1 MEKNKRQVPRLRFP
15 GFNDA
20 WEQRKLGEILEI
32 NQIPVPKPSSSYIRL
47 GIRSHGKGTFHEQVE
62 AGSGLAVDTMFKVE
76 TDNLIINITFA
87 WELALA
93 VTDAEDDG
101 KLVSHRFPQYK
112 FKSQYSPTF
121 FKNLIY
127 DKKFKSD
134 LMLAS
139 PGGAGRNRVLKKSE
153 FLDIERTVPKQIE
166 EQTAIGNFFK
176 QLDAAIASHQRKL
189 ERVKELKKSLLQ
201 KMFPKDGEAF
211 PELRFPNFTDAWEQR
226 KLGELYKKNTERN
239 ELKFPIEKTISIAKM
254 VFNPEGNGALSE
266 SLVNYR
272 VLRVGDIAFEGHKN
286 KDFLFGRFV
295 LNDVGNGIMS
305 PRFSSL
311 RPIEYLNISFWK
323 QYIHY
328 EPIMRGILKN
338 STKLGTMM
346 NELVIDDFLKQ
357 PIDVPT
363 LKEQT
368 AIGDFFRQLDAAIAS
383 HQRKPVLQ
391 KASKIKQ
398 ADTISACFWLAK
410 SSQMPHHNIGILIF
424 KFLNNMNISVLRGG
438 HARMPEPSR
447 HAGNR
452 YPGKKQ

>member
-1 MEKNKRQVPRLRFP
+1 MKWLLKFGRQK
-15 GFNDA
+15 A
-20 WEQRKLGEILEI
+20 
-32 NQIPVPKPSSSYIRL
+32 
-47 GIRSHGKGTFHEQVE
+47 H
-62 AGSGLAVDTMFKVE
+62 
-76 TDNLIINITFA
+76 
-87 WELALA
+87 
-93 VTDAEDDG
+93 
-101 KLVSHRFPQYK
+101 
-112 FKSQYSPTF
+112 
-121 FKNLIY
+121 
-127 DKKFKSD
+127 
-134 LMLAS
+134 
-139 PGGAGRNRVLKKSE
+139 
-153 FLDIERTVPKQIE
+153 
-166 EQTAIGNFFK
+166 
-176 QLDAAIASHQRKL
+176 
-189 ERVKELKKSLLQ
+189 
-201 KMFPKDGEAF
+201 
-211 PELRFPNFTDAWEQR
+211 AWEQR

-452 YPGKKQ
+452 YASKKQ

>member
-1 MEKNKRQVPRLRFP
+1 MGKNKQQVPRLRFP

-189 ERVKELKKSLLQ
+189 ERTNKLKKSLLQ

-211 PELRFPNFTDAWEQR
+211 PELRFPDFTDAWEQR

-383 HQRKPVLQ
+383 HQRKLEHMQTLKKGLLQ
-391 KASKIKQ
+391 
-398 ADTISACFWLAK
+398 
-410 SSQMPHHNIGILIF
+410 QMF
-424 KFLNNMNISVLRGG
+424 V
-438 HARMPEPSR
+438 
-447 HAGNR
+447 
-452 YPGKKQ
+452 

>member
-189 ERVKELKKSLLQ
+189 EHMQALKKGLLQ
-201 KMFPKDGEAF
+201 QMF
-211 PELRFPNFTDAWEQR
+211 
-226 KLGELYKKNTERN
+226 
-239 ELKFPIEKTISIAKM
+239 
-254 VFNPEGNGALSE
+254 V
-266 SLVNYR
+266 
-272 VLRVGDIAFEGHKN
+272 
-286 KDFLFGRFV
+286 
-295 LNDVGNGIMS
+295 
-305 PRFSSL
+305 
-311 RPIEYLNISFWK
+311 
-323 QYIHY
+323 
-328 EPIMRGILKN
+328 
-338 STKLGTMM
+338 
-346 NELVIDDFLKQ
+346 
-357 PIDVPT
+357 
-363 LKEQT
+363 
-368 AIGDFFRQLDAAIAS
+368 
-383 HQRKPVLQ
+383 
-391 KASKIKQ
+391 
-398 ADTISACFWLAK
+398 
-410 SSQMPHHNIGILIF
+410 
-424 KFLNNMNISVLRGG
+424 
-438 HARMPEPSR
+438 
-447 HAGNR
+447 
-452 YPGKKQ
+452 

>member
-1 MEKNKRQVPRLRFP
+1 MVFNPEGNGALSESLVNYRVLRVGDIAFEGHKNKDFLFGRFVLNDVGNGIMSPRFSSLRPIEYLNISFWKQYIHYEPIMRGILKNSTKLGTMMNELVIDDFLKQPIDVPTLKEQTAIGDFFRQLDAAIASHQRKLERVKELKKSLLQKMFPKDGEAFPELRFP
-15 GFNDA
+15 NFTDA

-176 QLDAAIASHQRKL
+176 QLDAAIASHQRK
-189 ERVKELKKSLLQ
+189 
-201 KMFPKDGEAF
+201 A
-211 PELRFPNFTDAWEQR
+211 
-226 KLGELYKKNTERN
+226 
-239 ELKFPIEKTISIAKM
+239 
-254 VFNPEGNGALSE
+254 
-266 SLVNYR
+266 
-272 VLRVGDIAFEGHKN
+272 
-286 KDFLFGRFV
+286 
-295 LNDVGNGIMS
+295 
-305 PRFSSL
+305 
-311 RPIEYLNISFWK
+311 
-323 QYIHY
+323 
-328 EPIMRGILKN
+328 
-338 STKLGTMM
+338 
-346 NELVIDDFLKQ
+346 
-357 PIDVPT
+357 
-363 LKEQT
+363 
-368 AIGDFFRQLDAAIAS
+368 
-383 HQRKPVLQ
+383 
-391 KASKIKQ
+391 
-398 ADTISACFWLAK
+398 
-410 SSQMPHHNIGILIF
+410 
-424 KFLNNMNISVLRGG
+424 
-438 HARMPEPSR
+438 
-447 HAGNR
+447 
-452 YPGKKQ
+452 

>member
-1 MEKNKRQVPRLRFP
+1 LKFPTLKRIKVY
-15 GFNDA
+15 A
-20 WEQRKLGEILEI
+20 
-32 NQIPVPKPSSSYIRL
+32 PSYA
-47 GIRSHGKGTFHEQVE
+47 EQVKI
-62 AGSGLAVDTMFKVE
+62 ADVLNQLSH
-76 TDNLIINITFA
+76 LITLHQR
-87 WELALA
+87 EC
-93 VTDAEDDG
+93 
-101 KLVSHRFPQYK
+101 
-112 FKSQYSPTF
+112 
-121 FKNLIY
+121 
-127 DKKFKSD
+127 D
-134 LMLAS
+134 LL
-139 PGGAGRNRVLKKSE
+139 LKTKKSY
-153 FLDIERTVPKQIE
+153 
-166 EQTAIGNFFK
+166 
-176 QLDAAIASHQRKL
+176 
-189 ERVKELKKSLLQ
+189 LQ
-201 KMFPKDGEAF
+201 KMFPKNGEDK
-211 PELRFPNFTDAWEQR
+211 PEIRFVGFNDAWEQR

-383 HQRKPVLQ
+383 HQRK
-391 KASKIKQ
+391 A
-398 ADTISACFWLAK
+398 
-410 SSQMPHHNIGILIF
+410 
-424 KFLNNMNISVLRGG
+424 
-438 HARMPEPSR
+438 
-447 HAGNR
+447 
-452 YPGKKQ
+452 

>member
-1 MEKNKRQVPRLRFP
+1 
-15 GFNDA
+15 
-20 WEQRKLGEILEI
+20 
-32 NQIPVPKPSSSYIRL
+32 
-47 GIRSHGKGTFHEQVE
+47 
-62 AGSGLAVDTMFKVE
+62 MFKVE

-189 ERVKELKKSLLQ
+189 ERVKKLKKSLLQ

-226 KLGELYKKNTERN
+226 KLGDVLIYTQPTKYIVDSTDYDDNYQT
-239 ELKFPIEKTISIAKM
+239 PC
-254 VFNPEGNGALSE
+254 NP
-266 SLVNYR
+266 
-272 VLRVGDIAFEGHKN
+272 
-286 KDFLFGRFV
+286 
-295 LNDVGNGIMS
+295 
-305 PRFSSL
+305 PQ
-311 RPIEYLNISFWK
+311 K
-323 QYIHY
+323 Q
-328 EPIMRGILKN
+328 
-338 STKLGTMM
+338 
-346 NELVIDDFLKQ
+346 
-357 PIDVPT
+357 
-363 LKEQT
+363 
-368 AIGDFFRQLDAAIAS
+368 S
-383 HQRKPVLQ
+383 H
-391 KASKIKQ
+391 
-398 ADTISACFWLAK
+398 
-410 SSQMPHHNIGILIF
+410 
-424 KFLNNMNISVLRGG
+424 
-438 HARMPEPSR
+438 
-447 HAGNR
+447 
-452 YPGKKQ
+452 

>member
-1 MEKNKRQVPRLRFP
+1 
-15 GFNDA
+15 
-20 WEQRKLGEILEI
+20 
-32 NQIPVPKPSSSYIRL
+32 
-47 GIRSHGKGTFHEQVE
+47 
-62 AGSGLAVDTMFKVE
+62 
-76 TDNLIINITFA
+76 
-87 WELALA
+87 
-93 VTDAEDDG
+93 
-101 KLVSHRFPQYK
+101 
-112 FKSQYSPTF
+112 
-121 FKNLIY
+121 
-127 DKKFKSD
+127 
-134 LMLAS
+134 
-139 PGGAGRNRVLKKSE
+139 
-153 FLDIERTVPKQIE
+153 
-166 EQTAIGNFFK
+166 
-176 QLDAAIASHQRKL
+176 
-189 ERVKELKKSLLQ
+189 
-201 KMFPKDGEAF
+201 
-211 PELRFPNFTDAWEQR
+211 
-226 KLGELYKKNTERN
+226 
-239 ELKFPIEKTISIAKM
+239 M

-383 HQRKPVLQ
+383 HQRKLERVKELKKSLLQKMFPKDGEAFPELRFPNFTDAWEQRKLGECVKFKITNSFSRENLNYENGKVRNIHYGDIHTKFQALFDIAKEKVPFINSAMNIDKISEDFYCKEGDLVFADASEDLKDVGKSIEIINLNNEKVLSGLHTLLARPSEKKFSKGFNGYLFQSSNVRLQIQKQAQGSKVLSINTGRLSSVVLSFPALEEQTAIGDFFRQLDAAIASHQRKPVLQ

>member
-20 WEQRKLGEILEI
+20 WEQRKLGE
-32 NQIPVPKPSSSYIRL
+32 
-47 GIRSHGKGTFHEQVE
+47 
-62 AGSGLAVDTMFKVE
+62 
-76 TDNLIINITFA
+76 
-87 WELALA
+87 
-93 VTDAEDDG
+93 
-101 KLVSHRFPQYK
+101 
-112 FKSQYSPTF
+112 
-121 FKNLIY
+121 
-127 DKKFKSD
+127 
-134 LMLAS
+134 
-139 PGGAGRNRVLKKSE
+139 
-153 FLDIERTVPKQIE
+153 
-166 EQTAIGNFFK
+166 
-176 QLDAAIASHQRKL
+176 
-189 ERVKELKKSLLQ
+189 
-201 KMFPKDGEAF
+201 
-211 PELRFPNFTDAWEQR
+211 
-226 KLGELYKKNTERN
+226 LYKKYTERN

>member
-1 MEKNKRQVPRLRFP
+1 MPSGLNTIFAIDIVFSIGNFSSLRSVFFLYNSP
-15 GFNDA
+15 SFRCSQACVFYRSNLGSYFTHA

-176 QLDAAIASHQRKL
+176 QLDAAIASHQRK
-189 ERVKELKKSLLQ
+189 
-201 KMFPKDGEAF
+201 
-211 PELRFPNFTDAWEQR
+211 
-226 KLGELYKKNTERN
+226 
-239 ELKFPIEKTISIAKM
+239 
-254 VFNPEGNGALSE
+254 
-266 SLVNYR
+266 
-272 VLRVGDIAFEGHKN
+272 
-286 KDFLFGRFV
+286 
-295 LNDVGNGIMS
+295 
-305 PRFSSL
+305 
-311 RPIEYLNISFWK
+311 
-323 QYIHY
+323 
-328 EPIMRGILKN
+328 
-338 STKLGTMM
+338 
-346 NELVIDDFLKQ
+346 
-357 PIDVPT
+357 
-363 LKEQT
+363 
-368 AIGDFFRQLDAAIAS
+368 
-383 HQRKPVLQ
+383 PVLQ